1 MEVINYS
8 SNWRMKLIKQGTDR
22 MEIISISLDKE
33 TKEEL
38 DRIQE
43 SLGFKSRS
51 KLLRA
56 TIGSLMNEYRML
68 ESLKGH
74 VDSVFVITYREG
86 DKHHI
91 SDLLHDYEDSIKTVI
106 HQHHVGICLEVLI
119 ICADAKDVRKLFG
132 VLKKEKGVRSLSC
145 SVL

>member
-1 MEVINYS
+1 
-8 SNWRMKLIKQGTDR
+8 

-33 TKEEL
+33 TLMEL
-38 DRIQE
+38 DRIQG
-43 SLGFKSRS
+43 SLGFRSRS

-56 TIGSLMNEYRML
+56 TLGSLMNEYRMM

-74 VDSVFVITYREG
+74 TDAVFMVTYKESER
-86 DKHHI
+86 HRV
-91 SDLLHDYEDSIKTVI
+91 SDLLHGFEDSIKTVV

-119 ICADAKDVRKLFG
+119 VCADARRIRDLFAI
-132 VLKKEKGVRSLSC
+132 LKRDKGVRSVSC